1 MTGRQARYKLIK
13 AIKEQPKK
21 ARKYD
26 SKFNEEWKLM
36 KEFSACATQVVP
48 HNMCHIGYYAKQLV
62 QGNEWQCNK
71 HQGHQYPKYLIIPQ
85 D

>member
-13 AIKEQPKK
+13 DIKDQPDK

-36 KEFSACATQVVP
+36 KEFSACAT
-48 HNMCHIGYYAKQLV
+48 
-62 QGNEWQCNK
+62 
-71 HQGHQYPKYLIIPQ
+71 
-85 D
+85 